1 MWAGR
6 GVSHPCLRLWRIQL
20 QWCFPTCTKDKTGCK
35 EVAASKLP
43 SFSPFLH
50 KPQFNVQD
58 PSLLSCFLVVDA
70 VGILHTMSTKK
81 KKKSVCSR
89 TQICSWNLCV
99 NCWKYCWV
107 LSKSRACVMVD
118 LIFIC
123 SFKPLISCWGWTA
136 WNSFICFDIWGLIF
150 PVTAPALPVLPN
162 YEGNRRIKFL
172 LLISVFA
179 CYTSGASLR
188 RLRGA

>member
-1 MWAGR
+1 MQRGGSIKTSILQSLPPQTTVQCAGAI
-6 GVSHPCLRLWRIQL
+6 SAQL
-20 QWCFPTCTKDKTGCK
+20 LLGGRCSWD
-35 EVAASKLP
+35 S
-43 SFSPFLH
+43 SY
-50 KPQFNVQD
+50 NVN
-58 PSLLSCFLVVDA
+58 
-70 VGILHTMSTKK
+70 KK

-107 LSKSRACVMVD
+107 LSKSTACVMVD